1 MDKKTKITIGASLG
15 ALLLFGV
22 GIYLYVRRKPKPK
35 PALDNAKIFKDAYD
49 NLQFEFNKD
58 VIKPESFP
66 YLNEVADVLREK
78 GEWKLKLEGH
88 TDNVGSD
95 KYNLDLSAKRA
106 EAVKKYLGEQGISP
120 ERISTEGFGSTK
132 PIADNSTAQGRD
144 KNRRVEFKVVKP
156 DLTTNPLL
164 V

>member
-95 KYNLDLSAKRA
+95 KYNLDLSTKRA

>member
-95 KYNLDLSAKRA
+95 KYNLDLSTKRA

-120 ERISTEGFGSTK
+120 VRISTEGFGSTK